1 MRRKRPTRG
10 FAAEPGFTLIE
21 IAVVIVILS
30 LLLAMIAG
38 IATAMLGQ
46 QRREA
51 TRQRLAGVETAIALF
66 VSQNQRLPCPADGTR
81 PGTDANAGKEN
92 PDPPS
97 GTCTGNQANGVV
109 PWRALGLSE
118 QDVTD
123 GWGNR
128 LTYRVSTDFVTRPAM
143 NLTYCDPGGG
153 KTSPEPLGSGG
164 YCDSSCTSATFPG
177 GCTVPA
183 AVTSSRGLR
192 VCNLSGSVVMNPPP
206 GSAFSV
212 GNCSSAAASPIPP
225 STGAAYV
232 VISHG
237 ENGAG
242 AYNNQGV
249 LQAATGTD
257 SGTEEAKN
265 AANLALQTYY
275 VDDFASY
282 PAGTG
287 HFDDFVL
294 RPSILTVTTKAQL
307 GPRAH

>member
-1 MRRKRPTRG
+1 MDGPRSGRTVRG
-10 FAAEPGFTLIE
+10 PSGFTLVE
-21 IAVVIVILS
+21 IAVVIVVLS

-46 QRREA
+46 QRREV
-51 TRQRLAGVETAIALF
+51 TRQRLAGIETAIALF
-66 VSQNQRLPCPADGTR
+66 VSQNRRLPCPANGTLV
-81 PGTDANAGKEN
+81 GTDANAGVEQFTAG
-92 PDPPS
+92 PPI
-97 GTCTGNQANGVV
+97 TCSVGGVADSQQHGVV
-109 PWRALGLSE
+109 PWQALGVSE
-118 QDVTD
+118 QDATD

-128 LTYRVSTDFVTRPAM
+128 LTYRVSTHFVALAAM
-143 NLTYCDPGGG
+143 NMTYCDPGGS
-153 KTSPEPLGSGG
+153 KTSPESLSTSAG
-164 YCDSSCTSATFPG
+164 YCDISCTAATFPG
-177 GCTVPA
+177 NCTQPSAVTANRGLQVQNLGGTPIMNPA
-183 AVTSSRGLR
+183 A
-192 VCNLSGSVVMNPPP
+192 N
-206 GSAFSV
+206 
-212 GNCSSAAASPIPP
+212 P

-237 ENGAG
+237 ENAAG
-242 AYNNQGV
+242 SYNNQGI
-249 LQAATGTD
+249 LQAAIGTD

-294 RPSILTVTTKAQL
+294 RPSILTVAVKAQL